1 MTANSILKTLTDT
14 TFDSVEG
21 YRKAAEKAN
30 DPQLKQALERRRA
43 EREQTVSKLNAEI
56 QRQGGE
62 LVTKGTV
69 TGAAHRTWM
78 SIADAFENG
87 DEAAAERVEEGEDY
101 LKGKFQSALDDDD
114 LDPQSRSV
122 VQQCYAEISEGE
134 RFGDMI
140 AKQFD

>member
-1 MTANSILKTLTDT
+1 MSANSVLKTITDT
-14 TFDSVEG
+14 AFDSVEG
-21 YRKAAEKAN
+21 YRKAAEKA
-30 DPQLKQALERRRA
+30 DSPQLQQALNHRR
-43 EREQTVSKLNAEI
+43 EQREQTVAKLNAEI

-78 SIADAFENG
+78 VIADAFESG

-101 LKGKFQSALDDDD
+101 LKGKFESALEDDD
-114 LDPQSRSV
+114 LDPQSRTV
-122 VQQCYAEISEGE
+122 IQQCYAEISEGE

-140 AKQFD
+140 NKQYD

>member
-1 MTANSILKTLTDT
+1 MSANSVLKTLTDT
-14 TFDSVEG
+14 AFDSVEG
-21 YRKAAEKAN
+21 YRRAAEKAN
-30 DPQLKQALERRRA
+30 TPQLKRALEQRR
-43 EREQTVSKLNAEI
+43 EQREQTVAKLNAEI
-56 QRQGGE
+56 QRQGGD

-69 TGAAHRTWM
+69 TGSLHQTWL

-101 LKGKFQSALDDDD
+101 LKDKFESALDDDD

-140 AKQFD
+140 DNQYD

>member
-1 MTANSILKTLTDT
+1 MSANSVLKTLTDT
-14 TFDSVEG
+14 AFDSVEG
-21 YRKAAEKAN
+21 YRKAAEKAES
-30 DPQLKQALERRRA
+30 PHLKDALNRRR
-43 EREQTVSKLNAEI
+43 EQREQTVARLNSEI

-78 SIADAFENG
+78 SIADAFESG

-101 LKGKFQSALDDDD
+101 IKNKFQQALESDQ
-114 LDPQSRSV
+114 LEVQERAV
-122 VQQCYAEISEGE
+122 VQQAYSEICAGE
-134 RFGDMI
+134 RFGDFA

>member
-1 MTANSILKTLTDT
+1 MSANSVLKTLTDT
-14 TFDSVEG
+14 AFDSVEG
-21 YRKAAEKAN
+21 YRKAAEKAES
-30 DPQLKQALERRRA
+30 PHLKDALNRRR
-43 EREQTVSKLNAEI
+43 EQREQTVARLNSEI

-62 LVTKGTV
+62 LVTKGTM

-78 SIADAFENG
+78 SIADAFESG

-101 LKGKFQSALDDDD
+101 LKDKFKAALDDDD
-114 LDPQSRSV
+114 LDPQSRTV

-140 AKQFD
+140 DNQMG